1 HLLSFPTRRSSDLER
16 LLLAG
21 PVVEDRRC
29 AHALVAVDLPHLTV
43 RVELDL
49 PLLHR
54 FPEQR
59 HGVRVRAEALAPV
72 DQDEALHTILEVE
85 RSVHRRVAAADD
97 EDAFPV
103 VLRRVLDV
111 IAHPTPEEPVVARAL
126 ERPRRERTLPG

>member
-1 HLLSFPTRRSSDLER
+1 SDHGDDLA
-16 LLLAG
+16 LLLRAI
-21 PVVEDRRC
+21 PVVKVRSC
-29 AHALVAVDLPHLTV
+29 THALIAVDHPHLTW
-43 RVELDL
+43 RVEHDL
-49 PLLHR
+49 PLRHR

-59 HGVRVRAEALAPV
+59 HGLRVRAEALAPV

-85 RSVHRRVAAADD
+85 RPVHRRVAAADD